1 MDAHTAAQKAK
12 VRIWPMRRIKRPLIK
27 MPQANPTKK
36 PDMMT
41 PIRAVEKPC
50 SLAVTASSVFNKPLP
65 SCNSATLAR
74 IAPIGLI
81 KVQIHTSLP

>member
-1 MDAHTAAQKAK
+1 MAHAADQTATDKDAAGEPHE
-12 VRIWPMRRIKRPLIK
+12 
-27 MPQANPTKK
+27 K

-74 IAPIGLI
+74 IAPIGRI
-81 KVQIHTSLP
+81 KVQTHTSLP

>member
-1 MDAHTAAQKAK
+1 MAYLIDRIGGEQAQNNRHVNRHALRAHQIHNQTHEQ
-12 VRIWPMRRIKRPLIK
+12 RR
-27 MPQANPTKK
+27 QGS
-36 PDMMT
+36 
-41 PIRAVEKPC
+41 AVEKPW

-74 IAPIGLI
+74 IAPIGRI